1 MAKVILE
8 TIQRGVH
15 HYHKVDSF
23 PVTIG
28 RAFDNDVILQ
38 DVTISPYHVVID
50 QESNEDGN
58 QLYLQNLSSENG
70 TKLRKKAMGDERVAI
85 DSPCSFQMSSIK
97 ARLLPVD
104 MEVENTHIK
113 DCNGFFCIFSNPL
126 WAIGLLLTTIAM
138 FFYERYVTTPVPKEI
153 FFYLNTVLPSIW
165 IILGI
170 TVIIS
175 GISRISTH
183 RWEIIPA
190 ISIASLIFL
199 LPQVFEYIGHYAAYL
214 LTEDSVGLW
223 LKYTAKFVVI
233 PALIAVFIVKTIHAK
248 WLPAAGIAALV
259 YSPFLAYQVLI
270 LVDELSL
277 KSGFSEVPSYSQ
289 TLLPSDTRLNATIS
303 LDQFIKEADKATSK
317 DVERML
323 IAAKKKEQES

>member
-1 MAKVILE
+1 MAEVILE

-23 PVTIG
+23 PITVG

-38 DVTISPYHVVID
+38 DVTISPHHLSID
-50 QESNEDGN
+50 KKDGKF
-58 QLYLQNLSSENG
+58 LLQNLSDENG
-70 TKLRKKAMGDERVAI
+70 TKFRGKKMGLEAVELELP
-85 DSPCSFQMSSIK
+85 SSFQLSSIK
-97 ARLLPVD
+97 ARLLPTN
-104 MEVENTHIK
+104 MAVEKTHIK
-113 DCNGFFCIFSNPL
+113 ECSGLFCIFSNPI
-126 WAIGLLLTTIAM
+126 WAVVLLLSTIAL
-138 FFYERYVTTPVPKEI
+138 FFYERYLTTPVPKEI
-153 FFYLNTVLPSIW
+153 FFYLNTVLPSVW

-170 TVIIS
+170 TVVIS

-199 LPQVFEYIGHYAAYL
+199 LPQLFEYLGHFLAYL
-214 LTEDSVGLW
+214 FTSDAIGVW
-223 LKYTAKFVVI
+223 LKYAAKFIVI
-233 PALIAVFIVKTIHAK
+233 PLLIAVFIVKTIHAK
-248 WLPAAGIAALV
+248 WLPATGIAALV

-289 TLLPSDTRLNATIS
+289 TLLPGDKRLNATIS
-303 LDQFIKEADKATSK
+303 LDQFMKEAQRATDKDVQKMLKVAEEADKKT
-317 DVERML
+317 
-323 IAAKKKEQES
+323 

>member
-1 MAKVILE
+1 MAKLILE

-23 PVTIG
+23 PLTIG
-28 RAFDNDVILQ
+28 RAFDNDIILQ
-38 DVTISPYHVVID
+38 DVTVSPHHVVID
-50 QESNEDGN
+50 QEGD
-58 QLYLQNLSSENG
+58 QLYIKNLSTENG
-70 TKLRKKAMGDERVAI
+70 TKLRKKAMADERVSIEA
-85 DSPCSFQMSSIK
+85 PCSFQMSGIK
-97 ARLLPVD
+97 ARLLPTD
-104 MEVENTHIK
+104 MQVESTHVK
-113 DCNGFFCIFSNPL
+113 DCSGFFCIFSNPV
-126 WAIGLLLTTIAM
+126 WAIGLLLTTIVM

-170 TVIIS
+170 TVVIS

-190 ISIASLIFL
+190 ISIAALIFL
-199 LPQVFEYIGHYAAYL
+199 LPQLFEYIGHFIAYL
-214 LTEDSVGLW
+214 LTEDSVELW
-223 LKYTAKFVVI
+223 LKYAAKFIVI

-248 WLPAAGIAALV
+248 WLPATGIAVLV

-277 KSGFSEVPSYSQ
+277 QSGFSEVPSYSQ
-289 TLLPSDTRLNATIS
+289 TLLPGDTRLNATIS
-303 LDQFIKEADKATSK
+303 LDQFIKEADKETAR
-317 DVERML
+317 DVEKML
-323 IAAKKKEQES
+323 ITAKKKEQES

>member
-1 MAKVILE
+1 MAKLILE

-38 DVTISPYHVVID
+38 DVTISPHHVVID
-50 QESNEDGN
+50 QEGDD
-58 QLYLQNLSSENG
+58 LYIQNLSTENG
-70 TKLRKKAMGDERVAI
+70 TKLRKKPMGDERVNIEA
-85 DSPCSFQMSSIK
+85 PCSFQMSGIK

-104 MEVENTHIK
+104 MQVESTHVK
-113 DCNGFFCIFSNPL
+113 DCSGFFCIFSNPL

-170 TVIIS
+170 TVVIS

-190 ISIASLIFL
+190 ISIAALIFL
-199 LPQVFEYIGHYAAYL
+199 LPQLFEYIGHYAAYL

-223 LKYTAKFVVI
+223 LKYAAKFIVI

-303 LDQFIKEADKATSK
+303 LDQFIKEADKEVTK
-317 DVERML
+317 EVEQML
-323 IAAKKKEQES
+323 SAAKKKEQES